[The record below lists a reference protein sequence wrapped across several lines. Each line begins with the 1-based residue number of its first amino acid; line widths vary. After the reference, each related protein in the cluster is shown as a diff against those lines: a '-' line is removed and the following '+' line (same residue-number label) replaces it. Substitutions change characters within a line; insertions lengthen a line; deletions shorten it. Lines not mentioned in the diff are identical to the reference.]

1 MLKTNNKRRCIMFQK
16 YNKIENSYR
25 LGTEITENK
34 NDLFAVS
41 EKIHGANFGM
51 YYNKDGFYCA
61 SRNNKLAEDANFNNF
76 RYALEKSDIKS
87 KMKEIYKMLGNRD
100 FIMYGEIFGG
110 NYPHP
115 DVPKGK
121 FKMVQKGV
129 YYSPDINILA
139 FDICVEGKYLSYAEF
154 KNICEEVDFP
164 YIKARF
170 VGKLTDCLN
179 YSNEFQST
187 ISDYYGLPPID
198 DNICEGVV
206 IRGYAE
212 DFKDHRGNRIIIKNK
227 NEKFSEKQKNKKVF
241 VEDTSI
247 IDNVEKIEPFICE
260 NRLNNVLSKM
270 TDDEKVIQNF
280 GKIMKLF
287 VNDCITDIQ
296 EEYPDIEFSKNL
308 KSYMSKKC
316 AKLVKKYFNV

>member
-1 MLKTNNKRRCIMFQK
+1 MFQK

-25 LGTEITENK
+25 LGTEITVNK
-34 NDLFAVS
+34 NDLFVVS

-51 YYNKDGFYCA
+51 YYDKDGFSCA
-61 SRNNKLAEDANFNNF
+61 SRNNKLSEDASFNNF
-76 RYALEKSDIKS
+76 KYALEKADIET
-87 KMKEIYKMLGNRD
+87 KMNKIYKMLGKRD

-115 DVPKGK
+115 EVPKGK

-139 FDICVEGKYLSYAEF
+139 FDICVEGKYLSYIEF
-154 KNICEEVDFP
+154 ENICKEVDFP
-164 YIKARF
+164 YIKAQF
-170 VGKLTDCLN
+170 VGKLVYCLN
-179 YSNEFQST
+179 YSNEFQSN
-187 ISDYYGLPPID
+187 IPDYYGLPPINY
-198 DNICEGVV
+198 NICEGVV

-227 NEKFSEKQKNKKVF
+227 NEKFSEKQKTKKVF
-241 VEDTSI
+241 VEDTNI
-247 IDNVEKIEPFICE
+247 IEVVGKISPFICE

-280 GKIMKLF
+280 GKIMSLF

-296 EEYPDIEFSKNL
+296 EEHPDIEFSKKL
-308 KSYMSKKC
+308 KSHMSKKC
-316 AKLVKKYFNV
+316 AGLVKEYFKV